1 MLSFF
6 SKKKKVTDI
15 SWLGI
20 DMHSHIL
27 PGIDDGS
34 PDVQTSLRFVK
45 AFEEMGFDQ
54 IICTPHIYKELYPN
68 DKETIGAAKD
78 LLLAEMQKNGVSLK
92 LEAGAE
98 YMINHDFDIS
108 APLCSLSDKHLLI
121 EMSYLTE
128 SPNISQTIFDLEIK
142 GFQPVLA
149 HPERYTFYFKDKSKL
164 KRFKE
169 KGCLLQLNLLS
180 VLGYYGKDVK
190 HLAEALLAEKLYDLA
205 GTDLHHDKHLGTLT
219 EAVQSGKL
227 HDILG
232 HYEFKNKEL
241 FSQSLNIAI

>member
-6 SKKKKVTDI
+6 NKKKKITDI
-15 SWLGI
+15 AWLGV

-34 PDVQTSLRFVK
+34 PDVATSLRFVK
-45 AFEEMGFDQ
+45 AFEAMGYEH

-68 DKETIGAAKD
+68 DKETISAAKE
-78 LLLAEMQKNGVSLK
+78 LLLAEMSKNNISIK
-92 LEAGAE
+92 LDAGAE
-98 YMINHDFDIS
+98 YMINQDFDIS
-108 APLCSLSDKHLLI
+108 KPLCPLNDKHLLI

-142 GFQPVLA
+142 GYQPVLA
-149 HPERYTFYFKDKSKL
+149 HPERYTFYFKDKSRL

-190 HLAEALLAEKLYDLA
+190 HLAEMLLSEKLYDLA
-205 GTDLHHDKHLGTLT
+205 GTDLHHDKHLSALT

-227 HDILG
+227 YDILG
-232 HYEFKNKEL
+232 NYEFKNKEI
-241 FSQSLNIAI
+241 FSQSLNIAM